1 MNKKLVTF
9 FLPPLYGNG
18 LSRVIINLLKPMIN
32 SGFKVDLVVPRI
44 TGYHQ
49 SIEKSLPAG
58 VRSISLDL
66 QSSSTLFIGKIFK
79 LSDYLKQEKPAV
91 LMAHGDYIGVANLAK
106 LVSRQ
111 QPKVLH
117 GIHINISRYFDQFP
131 GTGTKLKYLL
141 LKYFYT
147 ASDGLVAVS
156 KGVAE
161 DLSEI
166 TGIPLKQIQVIYNPV
181 VTIDL
186 LNKAKQPI
194 DHPWFMTGEPPVIL
208 GAGRLM
214 IQKDYPTLI
223 RAFAKVRQHRLCRL
237 MIIGEIT
244 PHKVE
249 LEALAAELGVA
260 QDVQMPGFANN
271 PYAYMSK
278 AAVFVMSSQYEGF
291 GNVLVEAMATGTP
304 VVSTDCESGPA
315 EILGYGQ
322 YGKLAPVGDA
332 EGLAAVIN
340 DTLDRPLD
348 TKTLQARAQD
358 FVDEKIARQYLE
370 FIEKLIANNS
380 CDHPDYAK
388 VR

>member
-1 MNKKLVTF
+1 M
-9 FLPPLYGNG
+9 YGNG
-18 LSRVIINLLKPMIN
+18 LTRVILNLLESMID
-32 SGFKVDLVVPRI
+32 SGFQVDLVVPNI
-44 TGYHQ
+44 TEYHQ
-49 SIEKSLPAG
+49 SFEKNLPVG

-66 QSSSTLFIGKIFK
+66 KPSRTLFVGKIFK
-79 LSDYLKQEKPAV
+79 LSHYLKQEKPAV

-111 QPKVLH
+111 QSKVLH

-131 GTGTKLKYLL
+131 GIGTKLKYLL

-147 ASDGLVAVS
+147 TSDGLVAVS

-161 DLSEI
+161 DLSKI
-166 TGIPLKQIQVIYNPV
+166 TEIPLNQIQVIYNPV

-223 RAFAKVRQHRLCRL
+223 RAFAKVREHRLCRL
-237 MIIGEIT
+237 VMLGEIT

-249 LEALAAELGVA
+249 LEALAQALGVA
-260 QDVQMPGFANN
+260 QDVQMLGFAEN

-278 AAVFVMSSQYEGF
+278 AAVFVMSSQFEGF

-322 YGKLAPVGDA
+322 YGKLAPVGDSDN
-332 EGLAAVIN
+332 LAAAIGE
-340 DTLDRPLD
+340 TLDCPLD
-348 TKTLQARAQD
+348 AKTLQARSQD
-358 FVDEKIARQYLE
+358 FTTEKIAEQYLR
-370 FIEKLIANNS
+370 FIQQIIN
-380 CDHPDYAK
+380 
-388 VR
+388 

>member
-1 MNKKLVTF
+1 MNKKLISF
-9 FLPPLYGNG
+9 FLPPVYGNG
-18 LSRVIINLLKPMIN
+18 LTRVIINLLEPMIN
-32 SGFKVDLVVPRI
+32 HGFQVDLVVPEI
-44 TGYHQ
+44 TKYHQ
-49 SIEKSLPAG
+49 SLEKNLPAG

-66 QSSSTLFIGKIFK
+66 QPSSTLFIGKIFK
-79 LSDYLKQEKPAV
+79 LSRYLRQEKPAV

-106 LVSRQ
+106 LVSCQ
-111 QPKVLH
+111 QSKVLH

-131 GTGTKLKYLL
+131 GIGTKLKYLL

-156 KGVAE
+156 KGVAK

-166 TGIPLKQIQVIYNPV
+166 TGIPLSQIQVIYNPV
-181 VTIDL
+181 VTTDL

-194 DHPWFMTGEPPVIL
+194 DHPWFVTGEPPVIL

-237 MIIGEIT
+237 VMIGEIT

-249 LEALAAELGVA
+249 LEALAEELGVA

-322 YGKLAPVGDA
+322 FGNLSPVGDA
-332 EGLAAVIN
+332 EGLAAAIN

-348 TKTLQARAQD
+348 AKTLQDRAQD
-358 FVDEKIARQYLE
+358 FVTEKITQQYLE
-370 FIEKLIANNS
+370 FIQQVIN
-380 CDHPDYAK
+380 
-388 VR
+388 

>member
-1 MNKKLVTF
+1 MNKQLISF
-9 FLPPLYGNG
+9 FLPPMYGNG
-18 LSRVIINLLKPMIN
+18 LTRVILNLLEPMVN
-32 SGFKVDLVVPRI
+32 QGFQVDLVVPKI
-44 TGYHQ
+44 TNYHQ
-49 SIEKSLPAG
+49 DFEKSLPSG
-58 VRSISLDL
+58 VRTISLGIN
-66 QSSSTLFIGKIFK
+66 SSNVIYLNK
-79 LSDYLKQEKPAV
+79 LLSLSRYLKQERPVV
-91 LMAHGDYIGVANLAK
+91 LMAHGDYIGIANLAK
-106 LVSRQ
+106 LISHQ
-111 QPKVLH
+111 STKVLH
-117 GIHINISRYFDQFP
+117 GVHINVSRYFDEIS
-131 GTGTKLKYLL
+131 GIKTKLRQLL
-141 LKYFYT
+141 LKYTYA

-161 DLSEI
+161 DLSGM
-166 TGIPLKQIQVIYNPV
+166 TGIPLSQIQVIYNPV

-237 MIIGEIT
+237 VMIGEIT

-249 LEALAAELGVA
+249 LEALAEELGVA
-260 QDVQMPGFANN
+260 QDIQMPGFANN

-332 EGLAAVIN
+332 NSLAVAIGE
-340 DTLDRPLD
+340 TLDHPLD
-348 TKTLQARAQD
+348 AKTLQARAQD
-358 FVDEKIARQYLE
+358 FTTEKIAHQYLE
-370 FIEKLIANNS
+370 FIEQII
-380 CDHPDYAK
+380 H
-388 VR
+388 